1 MQALSLSACSKA
13 WRQLV
18 TQDERLWQAWAAS
31 HLPPP
36 LLRAAAAAAAAGQS
50 WRGAY
55 ERATRLQ
62 SLRRVEWSGDSGEQ
76 QGGSVAGRRPRPREG
91 HAACAWGARS
101 MLVCGGFGG
110 GILSGGDL
118 HLLTP
123 AKRSSGSAAGS
134 DGSSG
139 SSSPGG
145 STSSS
150 ASGGLR
156 WVQPR
161 VSGRPPVHRYGHTLT
176 RCGEVAVLFGGLQA
190 GGYQAP
196 LDTLAVLRRRAAPP
210 GCGAASSG
218 AAGTAGP
225 AAAPGFGAG
234 SDDEDGSGSGPG
246 SGGREEDTSL
256 ALRLGGWQGGA
267 DGGGLHQLLWAQMF
281 DFFQGLDDDLDDE
294 EDEGDGEEDG
304 EEEDELSD
312 GDSQGAGSS
321 AEEEEGGLGSES
333 AGTLCRPGIVG
344 RGWVGRRCCRC
355 CHVTATS
362 LPLN

>member
-1 MQALSLSACSKA
+1 
-13 WRQLV
+13 
-18 TQDERLWQAWAAS
+18 
-31 HLPPP
+31 
-36 LLRAAAAAAAAGQS
+36 
-50 WRGAY
+50 
-55 ERATRLQ
+55 
-62 SLRRVEWSGDSGEQ
+62 
-76 QGGSVAGRRPRPREG
+76 
-91 HAACAWGARS
+91 